1 MPIET
6 PSAAELRQWQTVTR
20 PSMQQAVKYLPRE
33 TLARAAELGGQ
44 IAGAELAARG
54 QQPIPGVGIGAGFD
68 PGGLYASYLG
78 EQEAEYAA
86 WIAGLPT
93 FDPSDF
99 PAAQFPA
106 AQAGIEGFNGIETG
120 PLPGQIG
127 AGGATPVLALPALG
141 GIGALTIGLLR
152 QLWLKYGPT
161 IIKALVGGAAFSAVM
176 KLIMGD
182 SPDATI
188 IDVGKLKRRKRYT
201 IGANPRVGTLQKVSR
216 HVQRLLKRHEKVIRE
231 FMPKKQA
238 RYGIPPAKALSAI
251 ERAAIRGS

>member
-1 MPIET
+1 MPIEF
-6 PSAAELRQWQTVTR
+6 PSAKELSQWQTVTK
-20 PSMQQAVKYLPRE
+20 PAMQQAVKYLPGQ

-54 QQPIPGVGIGAGFD
+54 QVPGVGIGAGFD
-68 PGGLYASYLG
+68 PAGLYASYLG

-99 PAAQFPA
+99 PAASFPGP
-106 AQAGIEGFNGIETG
+106 QPGSEMFNGIDTG
-120 PLPGQIG
+120 PLPGPTG
-127 AGGATPVLALPALG
+127 VTPVAWPAIG
-141 GIGALTIGLLR
+141 GLGALTIGLLR

-182 SPDATI
+182 TPDATI
-188 IDVGKLKRRKRYT
+188 VDVDKLKRRKRYT
-201 IGANPRVGTLQKVSR
+201 IGHNPRVGTLQKVSR

-231 FMPKKQA
+231 FLPKKQV

-251 ERAAIRGS
+251 ERAAIRG